1 MGMRTKIMSGFI
13 ADIWSGFTVPNAP
26 CKIKIKLQFKF
37 TKVDTVSNEYILF
50 TLVKLQKKN
59 HESRLQY
66 TGTCCIWNYNLLQKQ
81 INTLYSGIFLNS
93 GEPV

>member
-37 TKVDTVSNEYILF
+37 TQVDIVSNKYILF

-66 TGTCCIWNYNLLQKQ
+66 ICCIWNYNLLQKQ
-81 INTLYSGIFLNS
+81 INTLYCGIFLNS

>member
-37 TKVDTVSNEYILF
+37 TQVDTVSNKYILF

-66 TGTCCIWNYNLLQKQ
+66 TCCIWNNNLPQEL
-81 INTLYSGIFLNS
+81 INTLYCGIFLNS